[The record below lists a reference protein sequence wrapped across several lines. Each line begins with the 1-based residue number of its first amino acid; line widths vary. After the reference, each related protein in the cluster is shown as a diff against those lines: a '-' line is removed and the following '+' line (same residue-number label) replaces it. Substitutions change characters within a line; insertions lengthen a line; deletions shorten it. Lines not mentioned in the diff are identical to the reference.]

1 MSSYNSSLE
10 VIFEH
15 IFEDNVY
22 FEKTPY
28 PLTEV
33 NKFLETVNPD
43 KFGWVYHWRARY
55 YRSIDNIDLCVSNY
69 QKSIEYSN
77 TYSML
82 NLAIVYLNSGQ
93 SSLQKGTL
101 FQAPQIRTQGI
112 ELLNKAAD
120 LNNPLAMFRLAK
132 MHIANEFKEK
142 TDLNLAMD
150 LLIKSYNLGERDTLI
165 YIADLLIKHEL
176 YTDNILLFITKHV
189 DEDDDM
195 LIDWLTQSVNDGHV
209 IILSLL
215 KFAGKRIQE
224 LKQNNDQ
231 LTLINSQD
239 HGMIVNKLIGKYI
252 SN

>member
-1 MSSYNSSLE
+1 
-10 VIFEH
+10 
-15 IFEDNVY
+15 
-22 FEKTPY
+22 
-28 PLTEV
+28 
-33 NKFLETVNPD
+33 
-43 KFGWVYHWRARY
+43 
-55 YRSIDNIDLCVSNY
+55 
-69 QKSIEYSN
+69 
-77 TYSML
+77 
-82 NLAIVYLNSGQ
+82 
-93 SSLQKGTL
+93 
-101 FQAPQIRTQGI
+101 
-112 ELLNKAAD
+112 
-120 LNNPLAMFRLAK
+120 MFRLAK

-215 KFAGKRIQE
+215 KFAGKRILE

-239 HGMIVNKLIGKYI
+239 QSMVVNKLVGKYI
-252 SN
+252 ST